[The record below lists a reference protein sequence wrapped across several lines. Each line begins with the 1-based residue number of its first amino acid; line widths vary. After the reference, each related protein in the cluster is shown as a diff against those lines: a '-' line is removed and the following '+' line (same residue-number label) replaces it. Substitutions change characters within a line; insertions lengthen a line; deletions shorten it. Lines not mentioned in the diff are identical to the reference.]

1 MSRADLDPAVARRF
15 LGEIGQGFL
24 GESRPAVAVREQIAD
39 FLARHATENPPPPI
53 LLRGEVGVGK
63 SRLAHLI
70 HQAGPRAYFPLV
82 TFNCTSIPASRLEAE
97 LFGYVKGGF
106 TGVTL
111 RVPGM
116 IERAHRGTLFLDNV
130 TELPQGLQGK
140 LLKAL
145 ERRRVRRIG
154 GRRDKPIDVW
164 VLAATDQDLR
174 EAIDYH
180 RRYREAFNL
189 HENETFVMENLY
201 QQLGKLDVLIP
212 PLRQRPDDTLLL
224 AEHFLARACAEHNW
238 PPKVFAHDARSAL
251 LAYYWPGN
259 VREVKFLIERV
270 ALHFAEKSI
279 ITAAMLALPN
289 WK

>member
-1 MSRADLDPAVARRF
+1 MQ
-15 LGEIGQGFL
+15 IGQDFL

-82 TFNCTSIPASRLEAE
+82 TFSCTSIPASRLEAE

-130 TELPQGLQGK
+130 TELTQGLQGK

-174 EAIDYH
+174 EAIDSH
-180 RRYREAFNL
+180 RRYRETFNL
-189 HENETFVMENLY
+189 HENENFVMENLY

-212 PLRQRPDDTLLL
+212 PLRQRADDILLL
-224 AEHFLARACAEHNW
+224 AEHFLARVCAEYHL
-238 PPKVFAHDARSAL
+238 PPKAFAPDARSAL
-251 LAYYWPGN
+251 LAYGWPGN
-259 VREVKFLIERV
+259 VREVKRVIERV
-270 ALHFAEKSI
+270 AFRFAENDI

-289 WK
+289 WNEPAGRP